1 MTMTPPE
8 VDHRSIIVMCEEL
21 LQRIVGRYEQEGIDL
36 PSRKYWTMGAPAA
49 DCEQLVVS
57 FMQAYIGP
65 VGDEAN
71 EPQNCNSPRT
81 AQLDIQIL
89 RCIPSSGPRGGA
101 PSAEKIQKA
110 SEIQAIDAWLL
121 LDMSADLDTWDPLG
135 RGLGVIATVDAGEAQ
150 GGFQGPVLHLTVAI
164 P

>member
-1 MTMTPPE
+1 MATDPE
-8 VDHRSIIVMCEEL
+8 VRSLVVMMEEILSRIIA
-21 LQRIVGRYEQEGIDL
+21 RYEQEELDL
-36 PSRKYWTMGAPAA
+36 PDRKYWTLSTPAA

-81 AQLDIQIL
+81 AQLDVQIL
-89 RCIPSSGPRGGA
+89 RRIPSSGPRGGS
-101 PSAEKIQKA
+101 PSAEKIQAA
-110 SEIQAIDAWLL
+110 SEMQAIDAWLL
-121 LDMSADLDTWDPLG
+121 LDMASDLDTWDPLG

-150 GGFQGPVLHLTVAI
+150 GGYQGPVLHLTVAI